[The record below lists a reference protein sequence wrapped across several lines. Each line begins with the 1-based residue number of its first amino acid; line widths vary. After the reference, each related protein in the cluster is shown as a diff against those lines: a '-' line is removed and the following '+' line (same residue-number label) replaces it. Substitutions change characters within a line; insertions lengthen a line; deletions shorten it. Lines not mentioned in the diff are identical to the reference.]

1 MGLPL
6 LLPAPLQA
14 SHLQASPLRCPTGT
28 GTAAPRETEASV
40 AGESGVA
47 IEPEQ
52 ATEESG
58 GSELDQPVG

>member
-1 MGLPL
+1 MDARQLGPL
-6 LLPAPLQA
+6 LLPAPLQG
-14 SHLQASPLRCPTGT
+14 SPLRDPTGT
-28 GTAAPRETEASV
+28 STTAPQETEASV